1 MEKTNRPGSKL
12 VKCMNHDPEKS
23 KWGEYAPIGGCL
35 ETIYIDEKSDRGLCW
50 KCTSSSVSNLNGTQY
65 RNED

>member
-35 ETIYIDEKSDRGLCW
+35 ETIYIDEKSDRGLC
-50 KCTSSSVSNLNGTQY
+50 
-65 RNED
+65 